1 MSKARGLADLGNV
14 YNDGALSNRN
24 LIINGAMQVAQRG
37 TSSTTSGL
45 ATVDRFKC
53 TSATPTITQ
62 SQQSLTSSDT
72 PYASGFRKSYRATV
86 TTASSSATSF
96 VQIEQNIEAQNVAQS
111 GWNYTDPSSYV
122 TLSFWAKSSLAG
134 TYYSQFRTTD
144 TTAYYYS
151 KSFTLIA
158 DTWTQVTCT
167 VSGNASL
174 VIDNDNGTGLTVLV
188 IPDYGTDYSG
198 HAEAVED
205 AWYERTQVSGYTPSF
220 VQDWRNTAGATFE
233 VTGVQLEVGDTA
245 TPFEHRSFDQE
256 HTLCQRYFQRYGGGD
271 TSGIFAIGGWASSS
285 VAEVTVSFVHEM
297 RVPPT
302 VTSPQLGRC
311 LDVNVAWNNVTSI
324 ATIAQNST
332 KSTTLRVNTQTGTAA
347 QGDSAQLGGGGNT
360 FDYLFDSEL

>member
-14 YNDGALSNRN
+14 YSDGALSNRN
-24 LIINGAMQVAQRG
+24 KAINGAMTINQRNAG
-37 TSSTTSGL
+37 VVSVTSSG
-45 ATVDRFKC
+45 AFYAVDRFRMSGSVS
-53 TSATPTITQ
+53 TGVWSGEQ
-62 SQQSLTSSDT
+62 SSDA
-72 PYASGFRKSYRATV
+72 PAGFSKSLKLTV
-86 TTASSSATSF
+86 TTAAATAANKTNYVVHSFEGNNVSDLNFGSSD
-96 VQIEQNIEAQNVAQS
+96 AQTITV
-111 GWNYTDPSSYV
+111 
-122 TLSFWAKSSLAG
+122 SFWAKSSVTGSFGGSCVNEAITRSYPFSYTIAVANTWEHKTVAIVGETTG
-134 TYYSQFRTTD
+134 TWAT
-144 TTAYYYS
+144 
-151 KSFTLIA
+151 
-158 DTWTQVTCT
+158 
-167 VSGNASL
+167 
-174 VIDNDNGTGLTVLV
+174 DNGIGISIYWGLGIGVVRTGTADQWNSAFQMAATGSV
-188 IPDYGTDYSG
+188 
-198 HAEAVED
+198 
-205 AWYERTQVSGYTPSF
+205 
-220 VQDWRNTAGATFE
+220 DWASNAGATFNI
-233 VTGVQLEVGDTA
+233 TGVQLEAGPA